1 MKTPAEQ
8 LEPVRMLRRPADRFF
23 AQLATCRRSER
34 QSFADAWVSIEPTFS
49 NAKLVKKWDRLTD
62 REGGEKDFFEHP
74 HVLKKLKKV
83 ARALERRYRE
93 GVQQHDPAC
102 CFKACDLQYDRDP
115 WDVARANL
123 RLYGG
128 AQARRGGARLRARGR
143 SGVRAFEVRLGIDPE
158 TFEFSIKPI
167 PLSWFYD
174 ARFVRFLD
182 LIVWGV
188 PRAHGLTPSI
198 GHGGG
203 QFSFSAKTFL
213 KGSLLADDIAT
224 KLNHPELSSFIFDFP
239 NADDRCFRATAR
251 RFRAFEAIL
260 GQYWSGAFHPKA
272 IGTLTV
278 ENAFLDRGF
287 SPAFSPPPRV
297 MDPRRGPL
305 GTAREVFQT
314 NFAFGRKVR
323 WNAQNVDPGYWQGAH
338 PDEDGY
344 RPDQVMRYSEGN
356 LNRLQIAGEWHVKS
370 GKVLDAEDIVEFDQP
385 LDLSMLYEEACWEQ
399 RAQMSKASATD
410 MVEAV
415 LLEAHHA
422 QWLLAH
428 PHVEVESSLLQD
440 QLLGDAERTLARTD
454 PRLLDQLK
462 REALAENLAASRKR
476 VKSDRIEP
484 ETLFWAAWHSLSNG
498 ERAEIAVE
506 AVAGF
511 LEHVERAAT
520 KDPRRS
526 RGGDPMEPHRHRVH
540 PLLWKAL
547 EAAPRGLARQP
558 ALARE
563 LRLWQENRKLYLA
576 RRPPWSV
583 TKARPPWKRSFSLR

>member
-1 MKTPAEQ
+1 MGTKAK
-8 LEPVRMLRRPADRFF
+8 RGDRPGRPRPLLDPFF
-23 AQLATCRRSER
+23 AQLASCRRSER

-49 NAKLVKKWDRLTD
+49 NAKMVRRWDRLTD
-62 REGGEKDFFEHP
+62 REGGEADFFENG
-74 HVLKKLKKV
+74 HVLKKLRKV
-83 ARALERRYRE
+83 ARALEKRYRE
-93 GVQQHDPAC
+93 CVRQGDPAC
-102 CFKACDLQYDRDP
+102 RFRACDLEYDRDP
-115 WDVARANL
+115 WGVTRANL
-123 RLYGG
+123 RLFG
-128 AQARRGGARLRARGR
+128 RTRARK
-143 SGVRAFEVRLGIDPE
+143 SARAFEVRLGIDPE
-158 TFEFSIKPI
+158 AYEFSIKPI
-167 PLSWFYD
+167 PLRWLYD

-182 LIVWGV
+182 RFVWGV
-188 PRAHGLTPSI
+188 PQEHGLTASMA
-198 GHGGG
+198 HGGG

-224 KLNHPELSSFIFDFP
+224 KLNHPELSSFVFDFP
-239 NADDRCFRATAR
+239 NADDRSFRATTR
-251 RFRAFEAIL
+251 RFRAFETIL
-260 GQYWSGAFHPKA
+260 GRYWAGGFHPKA
-272 IGTLTV
+272 IGELTV

-287 SPAFSPPPRV
+287 SPAFAPPTGL
-297 MDPRRGPL
+297 MDARRGPI

-323 WNAQNVDPGYWQGAH
+323 WSAQNIDPGYWQGSH

-370 GKVLDAEDIVEFDQP
+370 GKVLDVEDITDFDRP

-399 RAQMSKASATD
+399 RAQMSKTSAAD

-428 PHVEVESSLLQD
+428 PHVEVKTSLLQD
-440 QLLGDAERTLARTD
+440 QLLGDAGRTLARTD
-454 PRLLDQLK
+454 PRLLTMLR
-462 REALAENLAASRKR
+462 REALAENLAESRRR

-484 ETLFWAAWHSLSNG
+484 ETLFWAAWHSISDG

-511 LEHVERAAT
+511 LEHVLRANAA
-520 KDPRRS
+520 DPRPRPTDV
-526 RGGDPMEPHRHRVH
+526 RADPMELHRHRIH

-547 EAAPRGLARQP
+547 GDSPRQAAKRPEV
-558 ALARE
+558 ARE
-563 LRLWQENRKLYLA
+563 LRLWQANRKVYLA

-583 TKARPPWKRSFSLR
+583 TKSRPPWKRSFSLR